1 MRRKRAGAARLSDHA
16 FQRWKLRVGPASK
29 NSVADRIGHRI
40 ATELRLGAEV
50 NRNGALEIEVMPK
63 AMPGIWAICYPSLW
77 GGWVVATIIREGWEK
92 DMEERE
98 RYESEAGACGA
109 KYDADKPRLTLVPP
123 EVVRCI
129 AAVREYGVQK
139 YGSAENWRTVEKERY
154 RDALYRHL
162 LEYLEDPAGVDRE
175 SGLPTLWHI
184 ACNVAFLCELEHA
197 V

>member
-1 MRRKRAGAARLSDHA
+1 MTRLRAGNVKLSSHA
-16 FQRWKLRVGPASK
+16 FERWKLRVSSQAK
-29 NSVADRIGHRI
+29 RKDVALKIRRRI
-40 ATELRLGAEV
+40 ATELKNGAEV
-50 NRNGALEIEVMPK
+50 NQNGALEIEVRL
-63 AMPGIWAICYPSLW
+63 GVWAVCYPSLM
-77 GGWVVATIIREGWEK
+77 GGWEVATIIREGGNG
-92 DMEERE
+92 DMEERTI
-98 RYESEAGACGA
+98 YGA

-139 YGSAENWRTVEKERY
+139 YGSAENWRTVEKERC